1 MSAQRRLLLVQP
13 GPGAPDLLPLEV
25 WQALARPHVYLA
37 PGDELGMRLADAQM
51 PFEVLDEAAPEK
63 FKAEPSPGKGPEL
76 KLLIAAHKH
85 GETSP
90 GAKAVAERLR
100 DLAREHGEV
109 TFVLTREHGEE
120 ITRAVLE
127 LALSGEPEVEVVM
140 GRSARG
146 ARLLELVRVMARLRG
161 PDGCPWDAEQTH
173 ETLVKYLLDE
183 TYELIEAIE
192 SGASGHIAEEL
203 GDLLLQVVF
212 HAQMAA
218 DAGEFD
224 VDEVAGGIVTKL
236 VTRHP
241 HVFGDVE
248 VDGASE
254 VVANWELIKDHEKG
268 RTSVLEGVPE
278 ALPALAYATKLQKR
292 AGKVGFDWDDAK
304 GPAEKVREELAEVE
318 GASPDR
324 LEEEVG
330 DLVFASVAL
339 ARKLGVDPETAL
351 RRTARKFR
359 DRLARMESS
368 ASERGLKLKDL
379 EPGELDRLW
388 SEAK

>member
-1 MSAQRRLLLVQP
+1 VGKLLLVQP

-25 WQALARPHVYLA
+25 WQALSRPHVFLTL
-37 PGDELGMRLADAQM
+37 GDELGMRLADAEM
-51 PFEVLDEAAPEK
+51 AFALLDEAAPEN

-85 GETSP
+85 GETTP

-100 DLAREHGEV
+100 DIALEHGEI
-109 TFVLTREHGEE
+109 TFVLPREHGEE

-127 LALSGEPEVEVVM
+127 VALSGEPEVEVVM

-161 PDGCPWDAEQTH
+161 PDGCPWDREQTH

-192 SGASGHIAEEL
+192 SSAPGHIAEEL

-218 DAGEFD
+218 DAGDFD
-224 VDEVAGGIVTKL
+224 VDDVAGGIVTKL
-236 VTRHP
+236 ITRHP
-241 HVFGDVE
+241 HVFGDLE

-254 VVANWELIKDHEKG
+254 VVANWEVIKDHEKG
-268 RTSVLEGVPE
+268 RTSVLEGVPD

-292 AGKVGFDWDDAK
+292 AAKIGFDWDDAK
-304 GPAEKVREELAEVE
+304 GPAEKVREELGEIERATPEQ
-318 GASPDR
+318 

-339 ARKLGVDPETAL
+339 ARKLGVDPETAV

-359 DRLARMESS
+359 DRLAHMEAS
-368 ASERGLKLKDL
+368 ASERGVALKDL
-379 EPGELDRLW
+379 TPEQLDAFW
-388 SEAK
+388 NEAK